1 MKAYII
7 LENNKDTQGLI
18 NHLSEKDDGTITVVD
33 ECLENVLS
41 KRGEAT
47 YVNGTYVDSVKD
59 MDLPFVYYHYIE
71 PIHRRDARKWRRSL
85 SSER

>member
-33 ECLENVLS
+33 ENLENVLS

>member
-33 ECLENVLS
+33 EYLENVLS